1 MASEEDINN
10 QSWFNDLQRDS
21 KELLSDYQQ
30 GIRESSEF
38 VSVLTTRS
46 SQLVDVIKDV
56 VKEKGKSS
64 QADKDLISSVTKIN
78 NLAKNFATPYTNAG
92 KAIRDTNSA
101 TELHARLLKDVRV
114 IVNKLGAD
122 RLVQANEYLKLE
134 EQVYKNE
141 QELENQRKKATS
153 SQLKASDE
161 IIEKDRNYIESLR
174 QRDSF
179 NDKFIGTGQDLI
191 DFQDRLNVK
200 IQAEIAAKDE
210 LTNKQTAYNAV
221 LDQQDIAQ
229 QALTDAE
236 NNLAAAEASGN
247 TSAMAAAEAELKVK
261 QRSFDQS
268 KRATDQAKQMV
279 NVSRDN
285 VSQAQ
290 DAFNETEK
298 GYQSRQES
306 LKTAKEERDIARQGA
321 DAKAKEIADNQQ
333 SLDIDR
339 DALDVS
345 KSKLDAEQQLY
356 LEGKKVVDN
365 SRAGLKYLEEENKRV
380 RDIMGAQTLWNSSL
394 GVAEGILKKIGLD
407 NQVITLGLDEGKKAA
422 EEYSAE
428 LIKGRQDARG
438 AASLAKKE
446 EFETIEALEAAE
458 QSLTAAKA
466 SGNSASIQA
475 AQDEYNER
483 LKTSD
488 LATQNALEAEAASKK
503 ANSLVTKVGDSFRV
517 LGKGISAP
525 LRVWLLNLKH

>member
-10 QSWFNDLQRDS
+10 QSRFNDLQRDS

-78 NLAKNFATPYTNAG
+78 NLAKNFATPYTSAG

-114 IVNKLGAD
+114 IGNKLGAD

-153 SQLKASDE
+153 SQLKASDK
-161 IIEKDRNYIESLR
+161 IIEKDRSYVESLR

-200 IQAEIAAKDE
+200 VQAEIAAKDE

-247 TSAMAAAEAELKVK
+247 NSAMAAAEAELKVK

-290 DAFNETEK
+290 NAFNETEK

-380 RDIMGAQTLWNSSL
+380 RDIIGAQTLWNSSL

-422 EEYSAE
+422 EAYSAE
-428 LIKGRQDARG
+428 LVKGRQDARG

-466 SGNSASIQA
+466 SGNLASIQA
-475 AQDEYNER
+475 A
-483 LKTSD
+483 
-488 LATQNALEAEAASKK
+488 
-503 ANSLVTKVGDSFRV
+503 
-517 LGKGISAP
+517 
-525 LRVWLLNLKH
+525 